1 MKKGFKGVINSLKIM
16 ELNLDQKVGIKHEA
30 DSVGKKVNTSLL
42 ILNYASFMDFYIIG
56 KIW

>member
-1 MKKGFKGVINSLKIM
+1 MINSLKTM

-30 DSVGKKVNTSLL
+30 DSIGKKVNTSLL

-56 KIW
+56 KI